1 MSIVSLCL
9 SHSVQ
14 TVIQNSG
21 ILFKFKLSTFCPV
34 TMTLSCVPYTLP
46 WMSYTLLLR
55 NTLHLSH
62 MKLVLVLP
70 SHFSFSDSLPLP
82 QDKRILQEG

>member
-9 SHSVQ
+9 SHTVQ

-34 TMTLSCVPYTLP
+34 TMTLSLCALYPALDKLYLFVEKLSQKYLAFVPYETGAC
-46 WMSYTLLLR
+46 T
-55 NTLHLSH
+55 
-62 MKLVLVLP
+62 
-70 SHFSFSDSLPLP
+70 SFPFQLF
-82 QDKRILQEG
+82 